1 MDLVSG
7 LVELGILNLIGLAG
21 IVMIGLPHGAYDGA
35 VAIHLGIIKRFSS
48 FVKFMIIY
56 VALAALVVTIWMI
69 APITSL
75 IIFLTISMLH
85 FGAGDIKNGQGVL
98 GFSEALAHGGL
109 AIVGISQFHR
119 SEVDEIFSYLINND
133 TTYVWLAIDILTVA
147 TIFAIIT
154 CVLQALN
161 NSKWSV
167 TVLEL
172 LLLGIIYAVAPPLLG
187 FAIYFCCVH
196 SARHFRKIYA
206 SIKQS
211 VSTTSIRNQAI
222 LFTSIS
228 WIAAGIAF
236 WMFADFANPGP
247 TIMRITFIGLAAL
260 TVPHMLLID
269 GISKSKTMLAKLS
282 PDY

>member
-56 VALAALVVTIWMI
+56 VALAALVVAIWLI
-69 APITSL
+69 APIISL

-119 SEVDEIFSYLINND
+119 SEVDEIFSYLINSD

-172 LLLGIIYAVAPPLLG
+172 LLLGIVYAVAPPLLG

>member
-1 MDLVSG
+1 
-7 LVELGILNLIGLAG
+7 
-21 IVMIGLPHGAYDGA
+21 
-35 VAIHLGIIKRFSS
+35 
-48 FVKFMIIY
+48 
-56 VALAALVVTIWMI
+56 
-69 APITSL
+69 
-75 IIFLTISMLH
+75 MLH

-147 TIFAIIT
+147 TVFAIIT

>member
-56 VALAALVVTIWMI
+56 VALSALVVAIWMI
-69 APITSL
+69 APIISL

-119 SEVDEIFSYLINND
+119 SEVDEIFSYLINSD

-172 LLLGIIYAVAPPLLG
+172 LLLGIVYAVAPPLLG

-282 PDY
+282 P

>member
-56 VALAALVVTIWMI
+56 VALAALVVAIWLI
-69 APITSL
+69 APIISL

-119 SEVDEIFSYLINND
+119 SEVDEIFSYLINSD

-172 LLLGIIYAVAPPLLG
+172 LLLGIVYAVAPPLLG

-196 SARHFRKIYA
+196 SARHFRKIYV

-282 PDY
+282 P

>member
-69 APITSL
+69 APIISL

-167 TVLEL
+167 TVVEL